1 MDKPDRGKVLPAHR
15 MASDGEPYIYEGT
28 LYPVPKPRRDIDDMI
43 DTYLTTRPQRQLIKT
58 FNIKS
63 SGDPTVSKETDNTPN
78 ANAPL
83 ETFREGAANI
93 KLWQQQ
99 RHDGQI
105 FVTASVG
112 RSYKDRQSGQWK
124 ESKSFSPDDLIKLQS
139 LIPYALAHARVHE
152 HALNMNR
159 ISEEQETVTTPE
171 LPTQTQNNSGSPQ
184 LQATTQH
191 VQQSQ
196 SVSQPQIVAQTAQ
209 QVLSQQEMLAQRST
223 MQATIQPAPQHTE
236 PIQGYSQ
243 IHNHEPSD

>member
-1 MDKPDRGKVLPAHR
+1 MR
-15 MASDGEPYIYEGT
+15 
-28 LYPVPKPRRDIDDMI
+28 
-43 DTYLTTRPQRQLIKT
+43 
-58 FNIKS
+58 
-63 SGDPTVSKETDNTPN
+63 KETDNTPN

-124 ESKSFSPDDLIKLQS
+124 ESKSFSPDDLIRLQS

-152 HALNMNR
+152 HALNMDR
-159 ISEEQETVTTPE
+159 LSEQQEAVPTQE
-171 LPTQTQNNSGSPQ
+171 LPVQEQTNKQPP
-184 LQATTQH
+184 
-191 VQQSQ
+191 QSQ
-196 SVSQPQIVAQTAQ
+196 SSPQVQQPQSVLQSPLVAQTAQ

-223 MQATIQPAPQHTE
+223 MQATIQPAPQHTD
-236 PIQGYSQ
+236 PTQGYSQ
-243 IHNHEPSD
+243 THNHEPSD